1 MLIKTARLIIV
12 IAASLFLL
20 FASVQLLYAQSDV
33 RPPVPVVYEQDE
45 NRYSLD
51 YFLPYAKS
59 ILVNHTYRNG
69 GGILAVV
76 YQELFPLAGVN
87 AVYTFENASELE
99 SIQVIV
105 RLHDER
111 SFTLTPIRIGLN
123 RNYLPIVQQDGL
135 PNNAESELVDGGIIV
150 FEDAIQV
157 AVLLHDYDRMFIQL
171 NDADGN
177 AFYKIWN
184 TSDYDEKF
192 PTDEVFGYAF
202 GYVWDLE
209 TLKIN
214 PIRFEVIHVE
224 VTK

>member
-76 YQELFPLAGVN
+76 PGVMGIAAFSPPLDPVGNSVRGQKM
-87 AVYTFENASELE
+87 VAS
-99 SIQVIV
+99 VA
-105 RLHDER
+105 
-111 SFTLTPIRIGLN
+111 
-123 RNYLPIVQQDGL
+123 QQLGYNL
-135 PNNAESELVDGGIIV
+135 
-150 FEDAIQV
+150 
-157 AVLLHDYDRMFIQL
+157 
-171 NDADGN
+171 
-177 AFYKIWN
+177 YK
-184 TSDYDEKF
+184 S
-192 PTDEVFGYAF
+192 
-202 GYVWDLE
+202 
-209 TLKIN
+209 
-214 PIRFEVIHVE
+214 R
-224 VTK
+224 